1 MLRGVLIG
9 IALVG
14 PLVGTVSCAAPSGY
28 ADLVRRVSP
37 SVVTVLVEEERV
49 GAADRAAARAERRA
63 TAEADP
69 NALDSIIRRLLVA
82 PADDSARGEDV
93 AHALGSGFVIREDG
107 LIVTNRHVI
116 VGARTIRVRL
126 SDGRETAADIVGADA
141 VTDIALLRVKV
152 GHLPALRLG
161 SSTGV
166 SVGDAVIA
174 IGNPY
179 GLGQSVSAGIVSA
192 RARTLEDDPYIDFLQ
207 TDAAIN
213 RGNSGGPLL
222 TADGTVVGVT
232 SAIFSPSGGSVGLG
246 FAIPAETVVAIVRQL
261 EAKGRVERGYLGISA
276 QPVTPGLATAL
287 HMKAP
292 AGTLVTSVQTP
303 GPAVGA
309 LIVGDVLLRIGPSAA
324 TFKDLSK
331 VTARLTPDSLVTLT
345 ILRSGAQQSVAMK
358 VGRLPDPVSDPALT
372 GGQDVWVPAL
382 GMGVADTTAEIRKA
396 IKAGDETTGFIVTQ
410 LRPTAPGA
418 LAGIRVGD
426 LVTHLGTQQLFAATD
441 IAAVGKPTPQNPLL
455 LRVVHDGSPAFIA
468 LTGQA
473 PP

>member
-1 MLRGVLIG
+1 MLRGVLIAV
-9 IALVG
+9 ALFG
-14 PLVGTVSCAAPSGY
+14 PLVGTVSCAAPTGY

-37 SVVTVLVEEERV
+37 SVVTVLVEEERIS
-49 GAADRAAARAERRA
+49 AADRAAERAERRE
-63 TAEADP
+63 TADVDP
-69 NALDSIIRRLLVA
+69 NALNSIIRRLLVA

-152 GHLPALRLG
+152 GHLPALQLG
-161 SSTGV
+161 SSAGV

-246 FAIPAETVVAIVRQL
+246 FAIPAETVAVIVRQL

-292 AGTLVTSVQTP
+292 AGALVTSVETP

-309 LIVGDVLLRIGPSAA
+309 LIIGDVLLRIGLAPA

-331 VTARLTPDSLVTLT
+331 ITARLVPDSLVTLT
-345 ILRSGAQQSVAMK
+345 ILRAGAQQSLAMK

-372 GGQDVWVPAL
+372 GGQDVWIPAL

-410 LRPTAPGA
+410 LRPAAPGA

-426 LVTHLGTQQLFAATD
+426 LVTHLGAKQLFTATD
-441 IAAVGKPTPQNPLL
+441 IAALGKPTPQDPVL
-455 LRVVHDGSPAFIA
+455 LRVVHDGSPVFIA
-468 LTGQA
+468 LTGQS